1 MNKKR
6 IKHIVNAVI
15 WPIVAIYFLLVIL
28 LQTPAV
34 QGYIGNIASNSLEKK
49 LGTIVS
55 IGKINIGLFNRIIID
70 DVILKD
76 QNNNN
81 LLKAG
86 RISAKFDIISI
97 LEGKISLS
105 SAQLFGL
112 KINAYK
118 TDANTKPNYQFLL
131 DSLASKNPNDSS
143 VLNLNINSL
152 IVRNGSIAYNQLDTK
167 RSTRGID
174 VKHINVDNIS
184 GHFILNKISED
195 SVNISIKSLSLHEQS
210 GLKINNIH
218 FSFYANNK
226 KAQLKN
232 FTLKMPNSEI
242 ALGNTFIEYEKES
255 GKLIEASVSYEAE
268 LKKSVI
274 VPSDFAFID
283 YSLQKFNNPINLYAE
298 INGTSTSLRL
308 KQLKLTTK
316 YTKLLLN
323 GSIRNWQ
330 LNPRWSAKIEK
341 FNISS
346 EGIKYISNNTPKNIK
361 LPKVLTSIGDIS
373 FFGQVGGYN
382 KDFATTGVLKTG
394 AGSANLALG
403 KHMFDYTA
411 RIVTSNL
418 QLNKILNNNKFGSI
432 ATKINID
439 GTIKNEKNINLKAT
453 GDISHF
459 ECNGYCYHNI
469 IVNGNLNKTNAN
481 MAFNGMIG
489 INDPNGKISIKGE
502 LSKKQNLSTANIIAE
517 VDRLNIKAMKLY
529 NKFPGNNIS
538 FNINANLKG
547 TSINNAIG
555 NINITNL
562 VVTEK
567 DNNYVLN
574 NISINS
580 GFEQGRHFVNMNSD
594 FGKANIVGF
603 FDYSSLPQSISNI
616 IRNKL
621 PTLPELPPYQKSNN
635 SFALNLRLTKT
646 DWLQKLL
653 GINLEVIQPIAMH
666 GEVND
671 QQKIIDL
678 TASLPKFK
686 YNGTTY
692 ESFVRMNTPNDTLT
706 TDIHLKRINNKD
718 NDFLWYIHAKAVDNK
733 LHSSISWDNQSKN
746 IFKGK
751 LVSDANFYKTEKGQ
765 PAAHIKILP
774 SDILVGDTVWNIKPA
789 DISYYANHLDISN
802 LSVQHKKQHIIIN
815 GTATKNKEDNIQ
827 VDLNDVDVK
836 YILNLVNFHSVDFSG
851 QASGNASISSVF
863 SDPQAE
869 ANLSVRNF
877 RFQDGR
883 MGTLEAN
890 VNYWNEEGQINI
902 DAYTHDEGMKNTFIK
917 GYVSPKH
924 NSIDL
929 NIDAEGT
936 RLEFIEDF
944 CGSFMKNVE
953 ATVAGNVR
961 VYGPL
966 NNINLTGKV
975 VANGPVT
982 ISSLNTTYEMINDT
996 VLIVPDHI
1004 IFQRDTVYDRN
1015 SNIGILSGSVDHKHL
1030 TNFKFYLNIE
1040 AKNLL
1045 AYDTHEFGNNTFY
1058 GTAYATGNCTI
1069 DGRNDGEVLID
1080 VKATPEKGS
1089 QIVYNAASNTALTN
1103 QEFIHWTS
1111 RDIPTDSLHKKSI
1124 NEDNKLSIPTNLHLN
1139 LLINMTPDATLR
1151 LLMDQQS
1158 GDYIALNG
1166 SGGLRATYYNKG
1178 GFDIYGSYLIDH
1190 GTYKLTIQNVIKKEF
1205 LFQQG
1210 GSIVFGG
1217 DPYNASLHLKAVH
1230 SIAGVSLS
1238 DLNIGRSFTNNNIRV
1253 NCLMDITGTP
1263 STPKVGFGL
1272 DLPTINDDAKQM
1284 IFSLIN
1290 SEEEMNQQV
1299 LYLLAVGRFYTT
1311 GNNNANINGT
1321 QQYSQTSLAMQ
1332 SIISGTVSQQINS
1345 VLSNVINNTNWNFGA
1360 NISTGDEGWNN
1371 AEYEGVLSGR
1381 MLNNRLLFNGQ
1392 FGYRDNPNATT
1403 SFIGDFDLRYL
1414 IVPNGNFA
1422 IRVYNQ
1428 TNDRYFTRNSLNT
1441 QGIGII
1447 LKKDF
1452 FNIKD
1457 LLGIK
1462 RTSNKPSTSDK
1473 KE

>member
-6 IKHIVNAVI
+6 IKHIVNAII

-167 RSTRGID
+167 KSTRGID
-174 VKHINVDNIS
+174 FKHINVDNIS

-382 KDFATTGVLKTG
+382 KDFAITGVLKTG

-459 ECNGYCYHNI
+459 EYNGYCYHNI

-562 VVTEK
+562 VVAEK

-621 PTLPELPPYQKSNN
+621 PTLPELPPYQKS
-635 SFALNLRLTKT
+635 T
-646 DWLQKLL
+646 
-653 GINLEVIQPIAMH
+653 
-666 GEVND
+666 
-671 QQKIIDL
+671 
-678 TASLPKFK
+678 
-686 YNGTTY
+686 
-692 ESFVRMNTPNDTLT
+692 
-706 TDIHLKRINNKD
+706 
-718 NDFLWYIHAKAVDNK
+718 
-733 LHSSISWDNQSKN
+733 
-746 IFKGK
+746 
-751 LVSDANFYKTEKGQ
+751 
-765 PAAHIKILP
+765 
-774 SDILVGDTVWNIKPA
+774 
-789 DISYYANHLDISN
+789 
-802 LSVQHKKQHIIIN
+802 
-815 GTATKNKEDNIQ
+815 
-827 VDLNDVDVK
+827 
-836 YILNLVNFHSVDFSG
+836 
-851 QASGNASISSVF
+851 
-863 SDPQAE
+863 
-869 ANLSVRNF
+869 
-877 RFQDGR
+877 
-883 MGTLEAN
+883 
-890 VNYWNEEGQINI
+890 
-902 DAYTHDEGMKNTFIK
+902 
-917 GYVSPKH
+917 
-924 NSIDL
+924 
-929 NIDAEGT
+929 
-936 RLEFIEDF
+936 
-944 CGSFMKNVE
+944 
-953 ATVAGNVR
+953 
-961 VYGPL
+961 
-966 NNINLTGKV
+966 
-975 VANGPVT
+975 
-982 ISSLNTTYEMINDT
+982 
-996 VLIVPDHI
+996 
-1004 IFQRDTVYDRN
+1004 
-1015 SNIGILSGSVDHKHL
+1015 
-1030 TNFKFYLNIE
+1030 
-1040 AKNLL
+1040 
-1045 AYDTHEFGNNTFY
+1045 
-1058 GTAYATGNCTI
+1058 
-1069 DGRNDGEVLID
+1069 
-1080 VKATPEKGS
+1080 
-1089 QIVYNAASNTALTN
+1089 
-1103 QEFIHWTS
+1103 
-1111 RDIPTDSLHKKSI
+1111 
-1124 NEDNKLSIPTNLHLN
+1124 
-1139 LLINMTPDATLR
+1139 
-1151 LLMDQQS
+1151 
-1158 GDYIALNG
+1158 
-1166 SGGLRATYYNKG
+1166 
-1178 GFDIYGSYLIDH
+1178 
-1190 GTYKLTIQNVIKKEF
+1190 
-1205 LFQQG
+1205 
-1210 GSIVFGG
+1210 
-1217 DPYNASLHLKAVH
+1217 
-1230 SIAGVSLS
+1230 
-1238 DLNIGRSFTNNNIRV
+1238 
-1253 NCLMDITGTP
+1253 
-1263 STPKVGFGL
+1263 
-1272 DLPTINDDAKQM
+1272 
-1284 IFSLIN
+1284 
-1290 SEEEMNQQV
+1290 
-1299 LYLLAVGRFYTT
+1299 
-1311 GNNNANINGT
+1311 
-1321 QQYSQTSLAMQ
+1321 
-1332 SIISGTVSQQINS
+1332 
-1345 VLSNVINNTNWNFGA
+1345 
-1360 NISTGDEGWNN
+1360 
-1371 AEYEGVLSGR
+1371 
-1381 MLNNRLLFNGQ
+1381 
-1392 FGYRDNPNATT
+1392 
-1403 SFIGDFDLRYL
+1403 
-1414 IVPNGNFA
+1414 
-1422 IRVYNQ
+1422 
-1428 TNDRYFTRNSLNT
+1428 
-1441 QGIGII
+1441 
-1447 LKKDF
+1447 
-1452 FNIKD
+1452 
-1457 LLGIK
+1457 
-1462 RTSNKPSTSDK
+1462 
-1473 KE
+1473 